1 VNGLGVLE
9 ALPDQFNVSLRS
21 GNPARRFLLESVQ
34 DVQDALK
41 SHGVDGPVRIAVEIV
56 ADFEDPAKTLEG
68 FRVTWMVPKLRFKK
82 GLPDLAANGR
92 RECLQV
98 LPAGAH
104 KNRGLKRAQ

>member
-1 VNGLGVLE
+1 M
-9 ALPDQFNVSLRS
+9 ALWGGD
-21 GNPARRFLLESVQ
+21 PAGRFLLKGVQ

-41 SHGVDGPVRIAVEIV
+41 SHGVDRSVRIAVEIV
-56 ADFEDPAKTLEG
+56 ADFEDSAKTLER

-82 GLPDLAANGR
+82 GPANLTTNGR

-104 KNRGLKRAQ
+104 KNRGLGRAQ